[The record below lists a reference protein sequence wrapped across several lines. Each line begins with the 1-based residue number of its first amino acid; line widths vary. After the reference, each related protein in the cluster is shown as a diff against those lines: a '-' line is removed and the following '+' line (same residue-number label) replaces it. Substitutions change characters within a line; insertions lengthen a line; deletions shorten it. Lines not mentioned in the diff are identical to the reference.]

1 MNKSIIALI
10 AALITGAFLAVVI
23 ALVVFFIKYPFSI
36 VVIVVIGFAVGIFKS
51 TYRELLE
58 SFKEWVG
65 MFIRYA
71 IKDGYKYYR
80 SGYSNPSFTYELNN
94 AKLFTYRKNAKSR
107 LKALG
112 KGEIIRVNVNL
123 KEL

>member
-1 MNKSIIALI
+1 
-10 AALITGAFLAVVI
+10 
-23 ALVVFFIKYPFSI
+23 
-36 VVIVVIGFAVGIFKS
+36 
-51 TYRELLE
+51 
-58 SFKEWVG
+58 

-80 SGYSNPSFTYELNN
+80 RGYSNLSFTYELNN